1 MLPVKKSKLRKRRTV
16 GGSAMPSPGVRAT
29 LPRAIAERAA
39 GAFPF
44 AVASA
49 ADAHLRHLP
58 LGPDHEHVPEIEIKL
73 EFSDEEEEGHEGGML
88 GFMAA
93 CGAGNHERRT
103 AELAPR
109 GAGSQPR
116 VTAGWQPPSSV
127 LGVDKALLEGWAAK
141 RPAPPAFGLPIRT
154 RRRKTT
160 SEVWQFFSPDASDP
174 CRAVCTLCQA
184 SVGRG
189 KLRGHCNTTALKRH
203 LEGKHPLEWGQRKRA
218 GGRAQEEE
226 ENEEEEEEQVAK
238 EFPSQ
243 DTVFGTSHALCSPA
257 QAFSRAPPQ
266 VPQGAPRF
274 LYVISDSSEEE
285 EEEEG
290 RGRAGTPV
298 TDSSPESS
306 EEESSEN
313 SKLLPQGRERGMKGS
328 AQAGHPKPDLATP
341 YLEMLVGQGLPKSGQ
356 LSLPNHPLVPPG
368 TKRRK
373 STSAVWQFF
382 YIDCSN
388 VCRAV
393 CTLCQAS
400 VSRGKLGSHF
410 GTSALMR
417 HLEGKHPLEW
427 GRGRA
432 AGAPATPPG
441 SARSQRLSLGPAE
454 DEEPVEDL
462 SLTSPAASDPLRL
475 PCVSPGGAPAP
486 VCDSWQSEAPP
497 EGKAEKALPA
507 PAAPLPPSKNQ
518 AGLAERGGDVP
529 GKYTPNHPQA
539 QAWNRSIAELLC
551 GMALPCSFVSAKPFH
566 RFMAQAD
573 PRYHIPS
580 PAFFSRK
587 AVPQL
592 CQAVG
597 LGLALELQQ
606 TSFSRVHLSAHVWAQ
621 GPAGEHLAL
630 AAHWLAPRSESGQ
643 HQPCSQRRQA
653 VLCVQALQGEQAL
666 GGVQQA
672 LAEQLQLW
680 LAQNSLSPGF
690 LVSGGSPGVER
701 AAKDGG
707 HTHIPCFAHCLSQL
721 VLGFLRLH
729 RSIEGT
735 LGAARAICAH
745 FARSPEARR
754 GLAELQRQHGLA
766 PRRLKQE
773 ATARWDST
781 YYMLERLLA
790 LQPAVQEYVGKR
802 RMGEAGLALS
812 ATQWTLMRSLVE
824 LLQPFEMAVREAS
837 AADASLSQ
845 VLPQVRYLHIFLQ
858 QIRLR
863 FESQAGEGAGSAVR
877 LAESLALQFS
887 TEPRISEMFHRQEY
901 VLATLL
907 DPRFKG
913 RMDAIL
919 PLGSDLDHW
928 KQLLVRKVKEL
939 LASPPGCPSSPWN
952 AQPGKAF
959 CVDTAPQPRE
969 AETGPGEPHRD
980 RGPSSAVPPLIQKE
994 KTLTEHLESVGLLA
1008 SEGRGASLPTE
1019 SHSACVMVE
1028 RYLRDNQTIGAREDP
1043 LGYWEKRHWL
1053 WPALAKVAMLYLSC
1067 PPSGAFSER
1076 IFTAPDSPFSERRL
1090 PQGESGER
1098 LVFLKANLGNFPD
1111 YPPPPLICSENDSAG
1126 SSSGEEGT
1134 RPA

>member
-16 GGSAMPSPGVRAT
+16 GGSAMLSPGVCAT
-29 LPRAIAERAA
+29 LPRAIGERAA
-39 GAFPF
+39 GTFPF
-44 AVASA
+44 AVA

-58 LGPDHEHVPEIEIKL
+58 PGSDHERVPEIEIKL
-73 EFSDEEEEGHEGGML
+73 EFSDEEEEGHEGGTL

-93 CGAGNHERRT
+93 RGEESHERKK

-109 GAGSQPR
+109 SAGSQPR
-116 VTAGWQPPSSV
+116 VTASWQHPSSM

-141 RPAPPAFGLPIRT
+141 RPAPPAFGLPVHT

-203 LEGKHPLEWGQRKRA
+203 LAGKHPLEWGQRKRA

-226 ENEEEEEEQVAK
+226 EEEQVEK
-238 EFPSQ
+238 EFPLQ

-257 QAFSRAPPQ
+257 QTFSRVPPQ

-285 EEEEG
+285 EEEG
-290 RGRAGTPV
+290 RGRTGTPV
-298 TDSSPESS
+298 TDSSRESS
-306 EEESSEN
+306 EEESSE
-313 SKLLPQGRERGMKGS
+313 SSRMLPQGQGRGMKGC

-341 YLEMLVGQGLPKSGQ
+341 YLEMLVGQELPKSRQ

-432 AGAPATPPG
+432 LGAPATPL
-441 SARSQRLSLGPAE
+441 SSTRSERLSLGPAE
-454 DEEPVEDL
+454 DEEPEEDL
-462 SLTSPAASDPLRL
+462 SLMSPATSDPLRS
-475 PCVSPGGAPAP
+475 PCARPGGAPAP
-486 VCDSWQSEAPP
+486 VCNSWQSEAPP
-497 EGKAEKALPA
+497 EGKVEKALPA
-507 PAAPLPPSKNQ
+507 PATLLPPSKNQ
-518 AGLAERGGDVP
+518 AGLAEQDGDVP

-551 GMALPCSFVSAKPFH
+551 SMALPCSFVSAKPFH

-573 PRYHIPS
+573 PRYHVPS

-606 TSFSRVHLSAHVWAQ
+606 ASVSRVHLSAHVWAQ
-621 GPAGEHLAL
+621 GLAGEYLAL
-630 AAHWLAPRSESGQ
+630 AAHWLAPRSDSGQ
-643 HQPCSQRRQA
+643 RQPRSQRRQA
-653 VLCVQALQGEQAL
+653 VLCVQALQEEPAL
-666 GGVQQA
+666 GGVQQV

-690 LVSGGSPGVER
+690 LVSGGSPGMER
-701 AAKDGG
+701 ATKDGG
-707 HTHIPCFAHCLSQL
+707 YTHIPCFAHCLSQL

-735 LGAARAICAH
+735 LGVARAICAH

-754 GLAELQRQHGLA
+754 GLTELQRQHGLA

-773 ATARWDST
+773 ATASWDST

-812 ATQWTLMRSLVE
+812 TTQWTLMRSLVE

-837 AADASLSQ
+837 AAEASLSQ

-858 QIRLR
+858 QIRRR
-863 FESQAGEGAGSAVR
+863 FESQAGEEAGSAVR
-877 LAESLALQFS
+877 LAESLALQLS
-887 TEPRISEMFHRQEY
+887 TEPRLSEMFHRQEY

-913 RMDAIL
+913 RMEAIL

-939 LASPPGCPSSPWN
+939 LASPTGCPSSPWN

-959 CVDTAPQPRE
+959 VDAAPQPRE
-969 AETGPGEPHRD
+969 AEPREPPQD
-980 RGPSSAVPPLIQKE
+980 RGPSGKSSAVPPLIQKE

-1028 RYLRDNQTIGAREDP
+1028 RYLQDNRTIGAREDP

-1053 WPALAKVAMLYLSC
+1053 WPALAKLAMLYLSC

-1076 IFTAPDSPFSERRL
+1076 IFTAPDSPFSERRP
-1090 PQGESGER
+1090 PQGESTER
-1098 LVFLKANLGNFPD
+1098 LVFLRANLGNFPD
-1111 YPPPPLICSENDSAG
+1111 YPPPPLICSENDSTG
-1126 SSSGEEGT
+1126 SSSREEGT

>member
-16 GGSAMPSPGVRAT
+16 GSSAMLSPDVCAT
-29 LPRAIAERAA
+29 LPRAVAERAV

-44 AVASA
+44 AIAGT

-58 LGPDHEHVPEIEIKL
+58 LGSNHEHVPEIEIKL
-73 EFSDEEEEGHEGGML
+73 EFSDEEEEGHEGGKL
-88 GFMAA
+88 GFVAA
-93 CGAGNHERRT
+93 CGVGSHEKRK
-103 AELAPR
+103 AELAPQ

-116 VTAGWQPPSSV
+116 VTASWQPPSSM
-127 LGVDKALLEGWAAK
+127 LDVDKALLEGWAAK
-141 RPAPPAFGLPIRT
+141 RTTPPAFGLPIRT

-184 SVGRG
+184 SIGRG

-203 LEGKHPLEWGQRKRA
+203 LE
-218 GGRAQEEE
+218 
-226 ENEEEEEEQVAK
+226 
-238 EFPSQ
+238 
-243 DTVFGTSHALCSPA
+243 ALS
-257 QAFSRAPPQ
+257 SAPPQ
-266 VPQGAPRF
+266 VPQGAPHFR
-274 LYVISDSSEEE
+274 YVISDSSEEE

-290 RGRAGTPV
+290 QGRAGTTV

-306 EEESSEN
+306 EEESRES
-313 SKLLPQGRERGMKGS
+313 SKLLPQGRGMGRKGS
-328 AQAGHPKPDLATP
+328 VQAGHCKPALATP
-341 YLEMLVGQGLPKSGQ
+341 NLEMLVGQGLPKSGQ
-356 LSLPNHPLVPPG
+356 LSCPNHPLVPPG

-441 SARSQRLSLGPAE
+441 STRSERLSLGPAE

-462 SLTSPAASDPLRL
+462 SLTSPIASDPLRL
-475 PCVSPGGAPAP
+475 PCISPGGAPVP
-486 VCDSWQSEAPP
+486 LRDSWQSEAPP
-497 EGKAEKALPA
+497 EGKAGEALPTS
-507 PAAPLPPSKNQ
+507 AAPLLPSKNQ
-518 AGLAERGGDVP
+518 AGLAERCEDVP
-529 GKYTPNHPQA
+529 GKYTSNHPQA

-566 RFMAQAD
+566 QFMAQAD
-573 PRYHIPS
+573 PRYHVPS

-592 CQAVG
+592 RQAVG
-597 LGLALELQQ
+597 LRLALELQQ
-606 TSFSRVHLSAHVWAQ
+606 ASVSRVHLSAHMWAQ
-621 GPAGEHLAL
+621 GPAGAYLAL

-643 HQPCSQRRQA
+643 PQPCSRRRQA
-653 VLCVQALQGEQAL
+653 VLCVRALQEEQAL
-666 GGVQQA
+666 GGMQQV

-690 LVSGGSPGVER
+690 LVSGGSPGVEQ

-721 VLGFLRLH
+721 
-729 RSIEGT
+729 
-735 LGAARAICAH
+735 
-745 FARSPEARR
+745 
-754 GLAELQRQHGLA
+754 
-766 PRRLKQE
+766 
-773 ATARWDST
+773 
-781 YYMLERLLA
+781 
-790 LQPAVQEYVGKR
+790 
-802 RMGEAGLALS
+802 
-812 ATQWTLMRSLVE
+812 
-824 LLQPFEMAVREAS
+824 
-837 AADASLSQ
+837 
-845 VLPQVRYLHIFLQ
+845 
-858 QIRLR
+858 
-863 FESQAGEGAGSAVR
+863 
-877 LAESLALQFS
+877 
-887 TEPRISEMFHRQEY
+887 
-901 VLATLL
+901 
-907 DPRFKG
+907 
-913 RMDAIL
+913 
-919 PLGSDLDHW
+919 
-928 KQLLVRKVKEL
+928 
-939 LASPPGCPSSPWN
+939 
-952 AQPGKAF
+952 PGKAF
-959 CVDTAPQPRE
+959 CVDTALQPLE
-969 AETGPGEPHRD
+969 AEPGPGEPHQD
-980 RGPSSAVPPLIQKE
+980 RGLSGMGSAVPPLIQKE

-1019 SHSACVMVE
+1019 SHLACVMVE
-1028 RYLRDNQTIGAREDP
+1028 RYLCDNQTIGAREDP
-1043 LGYWEKRHWL
+1043 LGYWAEGHWL
-1053 WPALAKVAMLYLSC
+1053 WPALAKLAMLYLSC

-1076 IFTAPDSPFSERRL
+1076 IFTAPDSPFSERRP
-1090 PQGESGER
+1090 PQEESAEH
-1098 LVFLKANLGNFPD
+1098 LVFLRANLGNFPD
-1111 YPPPPLICSENDSAG
+1111 YRPLPLICSENDSAG

>member
-1 MLPVKKSKLRKRRTV
+1 MLQVKKSKLRKRRTV
-16 GGSAMPSPGVRAT
+16 GGSAMLSPDVCAT
-29 LPRAIAERAA
+29 LPRAIGERAA

-44 AVASA
+44 AVA
-49 ADAHLRHLP
+49 ADAHLHHLLP
-58 LGPDHEHVPEIEIKL
+58 GSDHEHVPEIEIKL
-73 EFSDEEEEGHEGGML
+73 EFSDEEEEGHEGGTL
-88 GFMAA
+88 GCLAA
-93 CGAGNHERRT
+93 CGKGSHERKK

-109 GAGSQPR
+109 SAGSQPR
-116 VTAGWQPPSSV
+116 VTASWQHPSSM
-127 LGVDKALLEGWAAK
+127 LGVDKALLEGWAVK
-141 RPAPPAFGLPIRT
+141 RPAPPAFGLPVRT

-160 SEVWQFFSPDASDP
+160 SEVWQFFSPDSSDP
-174 CRAVCTLCQA
+174 CRTVCTLCQA

-203 LEGKHPLEWGQRKRA
+203 VEGKHPLEWGQRKKA
-218 GGRAQEEE
+218 GGRAQDE
-226 ENEEEEEEQVAK
+226 EEEEEEQVVK

-243 DTVFGTSHALCSPA
+243 DTVFGTSHTLCYQAL
-257 QAFSRAPPQ
+257 SRVPPQ
-266 VPQGAPRF
+266 VPQGVPCF

-285 EEEEG
+285 KEEG

-298 TDSSPESS
+298 TDSSTESS
-306 EEESSEN
+306 EEESSE
-313 SKLLPQGRERGMKGS
+313 SSRMLPQGQGRGMKGR

-341 YLEMLVGQGLPKSGQ
+341 YLEMLVGQGLPKSRQ

-432 AGAPATPPG
+432 PGASATPP
-441 SARSQRLSLGPAE
+441 SSTRSERLSLGPAKG
-454 DEEPVEDL
+454 EEPEEDL
-462 SLTSPAASDPLRL
+462 SLMSPATSDPLRS
-475 PCVSPGGAPAP
+475 PCASPGGAPAP

-497 EGKAEKALPA
+497 EGKVEKALPA
-507 PAAPLPPSKNQ
+507 PAAPLFPSKNQ
-518 AGLAERGGDVP
+518 AGLAERDGDVP

-551 GMALPCSFVSAKPFH
+551 GMALPCSFVSGKPFH
-566 RFMAQAD
+566 QFMAQAD
-573 PRYHIPS
+573 PRYHVPS

-606 TSFSRVHLSAHVWAQ
+606 ASISRVHLSAHVWAQ
-621 GPAGEHLAL
+621 GPAGEYLAL
-630 AAHWLAPRSESGQ
+630 AAHWLAPHLDSGQ
-643 HQPCSQRRQA
+643 RQPRSQRRQA
-653 VLCVQALQGEQAL
+653 VLCVQVLQEEQAL
-666 GGVQQA
+666 GGVQQV

-680 LAQNSLSPGF
+680 LAQNSLRPGF

-701 AAKDGG
+701 ATKNGG

-735 LGAARAICAH
+735 LGVARAICAH

-766 PRRLKQE
+766 PCQLRQE
-773 ATARWDST
+773 ATASWDSM

-790 LQPAVQEYVGKR
+790 LQPAVQEYVGKH

-812 ATQWTLMRSLVE
+812 ATQWMLMRSLVE

-863 FESQAGEGAGSAVR
+863 FESQAGEGAGSAVH
-877 LAESLALQFS
+877 LAESLALQLS
-887 TEPRISEMFHRQEY
+887 TEPRLSEMFHRQEY

-939 LASPPGCPSSPWN
+939 LASPTGCPSSPWN

-959 CVDTAPQPRE
+959 VDAAPQPRE
-969 AETGPGEPHRD
+969 AEPREPSRD
-980 RGPSSAVPPLIQKE
+980 RGPSGKGSAVPPLIQKE
-994 KTLTEHLESVGLLA
+994 TTLTEHLESVGLLV
-1008 SEGRGASLPTE
+1008 SEGCGASLPTE

-1028 RYLRDNQTIGAREDP
+1028 RAWCIAGVAVWAVGSREPCGAVARGRGKA
-1043 LGYWEKRHWL
+1043 LSGT
-1053 WPALAKVAMLYLSC
+1053 WP
-1067 PPSGAFSER
+1067 
-1076 IFTAPDSPFSERRL
+1076 
-1090 PQGESGER
+1090 
-1098 LVFLKANLGNFPD
+1098 
-1111 YPPPPLICSENDSAG
+1111 
-1126 SSSGEEGT
+1126 SSGCAEILRTVAVDCSGPT
-1134 RPA
+1134 